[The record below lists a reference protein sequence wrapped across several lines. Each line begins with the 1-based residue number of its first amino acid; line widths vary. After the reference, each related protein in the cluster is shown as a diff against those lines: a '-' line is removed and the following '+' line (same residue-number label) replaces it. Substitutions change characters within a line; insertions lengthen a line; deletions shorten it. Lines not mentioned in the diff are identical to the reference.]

1 MTSRGRTIA
10 IALAVTTG
18 IIVVFFLTVWVLMS
32 VLEGG
37 GFPGG
42 QKVAVVEIE
51 GIILAVK
58 SAFLKLKNLYNKITP
73 VFDEYGFK
81 APSAGVVARDLS
93 EKIET
98 SIIQHCRTF
107 TRGLKFADLSRFNKR
122 WEVKICKDSGLTI
135 NQSSVIQ
142 GENYIVVNYKDN
154 SRIKKIWVL
163 WEARDD
169 FFSQRRK
176 NSNARAVNLK
186 KAASRIQVI
195 YQAD

>member
-1 MTSRGRTIA
+1 MVPKPNQQPQQSATSY
-10 IALAVTTG
+10 LPSSP
-18 IIVVFFLTVWVLMS
+18 LT
-32 VLEGG
+32 EE
-37 GFPGG
+37 
-42 QKVAVVEIE
+42 EIE
-51 GIILAVK
+51 GITLAVK
-58 SAFLKLKNLYNKITP
+58 SAFRKLKNLYDKITP

-135 NQSSVIQ
+135 NQSSVIE
-142 GENYIVVNYKDN
+142 GENYIVINYKDN
-154 SRIKKIWVL
+154 SRIKRIWIL
-163 WEARDD
+163 WEARDE
-169 FFSQRRK
+169 FFSERRR
-176 NSNARAVNLK
+176 NSNARTANIV
-186 KAASRIQVI
+186 KAAPHVQII